1 MSFDSSAAAMCLVL
15 FGFVLLFV
23 SLRREKK
30 TKYLNKYLIKKGKD
44 QNHPEKLLDWLDT
57 VIPNSL
63 TKNQAEVTQKLNDA
77 GVYSFKY
84 AYLYLPLKFAVLF
97 IGGVVIAMA
106 THATLELTIRIAVIA
121 FWIIVILIV
130 PDAVMD
136 ARVKK
141 YRSDMTRQLP
151 YLIDLLAVCVQTGM
165 TIESSMGYLA
175 KEMKGFDAKL
185 ARLLERTN
193 ERAHIVGLDKAL
205 DELYVHI
212 PTSEMRS
219 FVMTLKQSLQYGSS
233 IYSTLTTLSADIRK
247 VTMLNIEEKI
257 GQLAAKMSIPLI
269 LFIMVPIVI
278 LIAAPGVMRM
288 MSGG

>member
-1 MSFDSSAAAMCLVL
+1 MMDYPSFIALSLIF
-15 FGFVLLFV
+15 FGVALLLF
-23 SLRREKK
+23 SLKKEKQQ
-30 TKYLNKYLIKKGKD
+30 KYINKYLAPKNKD
-44 QNHPEKLLDWLDT
+44 KEPEKFIDWLDN
-57 VIPNSL
+57 VIPNVL
-63 TKNQAEVTQKLNDA
+63 TANNEEVNQKLSDA

-84 AYLYLPLKFAVLF
+84 AHLYLPLKFITLF
-97 IGGVVIAMA
+97 IGCGVITFMTYQSLEPILIISIISLWVI
-106 THATLELTIRIAVIA
+106 L
-121 FWIIVILIV
+121 ILIV
-130 PDAVMD
+130 PDSILD
-136 ARVKK
+136 SRVKK

-165 TIESSMGYLA
+165 TVEASMGYLA
-175 KEMKGFDAKL
+175 SEMKGFDPKL

-212 PTSEMRS
+212 PTPEMRS

-233 IYSTLTTLSADIRK
+233 IYMTLTTLSSDIRK

-269 LFIMVPIVI
+269 LFIMIPIVI
-278 LIAAPGVMRM
+278 LIAVPGVMRM
-288 MSGG
+288 FAGDY